1 MNSKKRSFQENNSGG
16 DQGKKQRNKFTDWR
30 RYSAKDKSRWPELQQ
45 MISIKLNS
53 NEIGYLLEPSA
64 IAEIKTDPATPAYAH
79 FKPSLSKPSETD
91 EEKEARDLANDVLK
105 SMYKESLSTKARERK
120 EMLKHFEKYLAIIFE
135 DLVDKPIRDELHDF
149 MTSNCQGMNAEDRCN
164 AVLQHLQN
172 THGPHSNLDVQQ
184 LTNSISEVRP
194 ESMG

>member
-1 MNSKKRSFQENNSGG
+1 
-16 DQGKKQRNKFTDWR
+16 
-30 RYSAKDKSRWPELQQ
+30 
-45 MISIKLNS
+45 
-53 NEIGYLLEPSA
+53 
-64 IAEIKTDPATPAYAH
+64 
-79 FKPSLSKPSETD
+79 
-91 EEKEARDLANDVLK
+91 
-105 SMYKESLSTKARERK
+105 MYKESLSTKARERK

-184 LTNSISEVRP
+184 LTNSISELRP
-194 ESMG
+194 ESMGWSKCLMEFNHRVTTLEAMKQRDPVSGTVLRAERPAPRYIPHEPLTGDPAQDQAIQAAHYNATKEEQEKVLRDWPDGGPELNYKPPDQLLKSTLL